1 MTPLVLK
8 LSDPKVRAVAG
19 DIPVTQ
25 HWEVLRRS
33 STPLS
38 APQLAERCRTNLEVA
53 QASLDQLV
61 DSGFAVKLR
70 ATASTRCTTYR
81 PSSTSIVIEWSR
93 SSSEE
98 CEWIRCQ
105 RMRLI
110 DIARTIADEARA
122 SKVIQS
128 LALRWLHVHIAAT
141 LSIEE
146 SFEVLDVLTTASR
159 AVEAIEQRAEARRRT
174 NPPVPGEKPSR
185 GYQISV
191 EMQPLERHPLPFPQL
206 LIWESATVAKWLSR
220 SATAPDAVLTES
232 EHAIARRLAAGESRP
247 KIAAALGLSKHT
259 VATFS
264 KRIYAKLGVHSRA
277 ELAKRMSSV

>member
-19 DIPVTQ
+19 DFQVMQ

-38 APQLAERCRTNLEVA
+38 VPQLAERCHASLEVA
-53 QASLDQLV
+53 QASLDRLV
-61 DSGFAVKLR
+61 DSGFAVRLK

-98 CEWIRCQ
+98 CEWMRCH
-105 RMRLI
+105 RRRLI
-110 DIARTIADEARA
+110 DVSRTIADEARA

-128 LALRWLHVHIAAT
+128 LALRWLNVHIAAT
-141 LSIEE
+141 LTIEE
-146 SFEVLDVLTTASR
+146 SFEVLDVLATAGR
-159 AVEAIEQRAEARRRT
+159 AVDAIEQRAEARRRE
-174 NPPVPGEKPSR
+174 NPPVPGEKPPR
-185 GYQISV
+185 GYQISI
-191 EMQPLERHPLPFPQL
+191 EMQPLEQHPLPFPQL
-206 LIWESATVAKWLSR
+206 MAWESATVAKWLSR
-220 SATAPDAVLTES
+220 SAAAPDSVLS
-232 EHAIARRLAAGESRP
+232 KNEHAIARRLAAGESRP

-259 VATFS
+259 VATVS
-264 KRIYAKLGVHSRA
+264 KRIYAKLGIHSRA
-277 ELAKRMSSV
+277 ELAKRMSGT